1 MDVLVISGGS
11 SRQRFDER
19 PVSCREI
26 DETPR
31 EELVGEHPDAAAPAA
46 DLYTGREHARIEA
59 AVDDLEAV
67 TEVTWRLLSPGYGVV
82 GPEDELVAYDCS
94 ISDVDALRARADR
107 LGLAPGEMTRRETR
121 AAVARSVGMYEAV
134 REALSTGPD
143 LALIALPSDLLTG
156 IGPALERI
164 PDGTTAIAIAAA
176 SATDSLGDCH
186 WLPAT
191 DTERT
196 LLEANWVTLRGDL
209 LAGLA
214 DGITSR
220 SDLDR
225 IAERPQRAYFT
236 SLGMD

>member
-19 PVSCREI
+19 PVSCPEI

-31 EELVGEHPDAAAPAA
+31 EELVGEHPEAAAPAVE
-46 DLYTGREHARIEA
+46 LYTGREHVRIEA
-59 AVDDLEAV
+59 AVADIEAV

-82 GPEDELVAYDCS
+82 APEDELVAYDCPL
-94 ISDVDALRARADR
+94 SDVDALRARADR
-107 LGLAPGEMTRRETR
+107 LGLAPGEMTRQETR
-121 AAVARSVGMYEAV
+121 VAVARSIGMHDAV
-134 REALSTGPD
+134 RAALSTVPD
-143 LALIALPSDLLTG
+143 LALIALPTDLLTG
-156 IGPALERI
+156 IGPALDRI

-176 SATDSLGDCH
+176 SATDSLGDSH

-196 LLEANWVTLRGDL
+196 LLESNWVTLRGDL

-236 SLGMD
+236 SLGMG